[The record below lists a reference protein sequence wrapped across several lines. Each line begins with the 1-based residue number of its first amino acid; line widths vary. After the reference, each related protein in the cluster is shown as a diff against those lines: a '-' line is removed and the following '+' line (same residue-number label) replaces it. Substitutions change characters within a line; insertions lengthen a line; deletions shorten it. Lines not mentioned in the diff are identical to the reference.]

1 MYHSVGMHRPPLPA
15 ELGPSFSV
23 ADALA
28 AGATPSRLRALD
40 LARPFHGVRQRKVI
54 EAHDASPEAALL
66 RLIAQYACRMTEHE
80 FFSHAAAAVLWGL
93 PLPIAS
99 LRAGSLDVSVFAPR
113 RAPAAA
119 GVSGHSV
126 TPGLAHVVT
135 HSARGVRV
143 STPASTV
150 ALLAGRVPHAYD
162 LVALADAAV
171 REPLHRRD
179 PPALTS
185 LESLTSALDA
195 GRRVGRDRLRAALP
209 RVSTRTRSRAE
220 TWLRLTVIDA
230 GLPQPEV
237 NYDVIEGGRWL
248 GQVDLAYPELRVAIE
263 YEGEHHLTD
272 PLQWAEDIARMD
284 RLVEA
289 GWRVIRVT
297 KSDVFGDPS
306 ALIERIARALAGR
319 R

>member
-1 MYHSVGMHRPPLPA
+1 MYHSGGMHRPPLPA
-15 ELGPSFSV
+15 ELGPSFAV

-40 LARPFHGVRQRKVI
+40 LARPFHGVRQRKVV

-66 RLIAQYACRMTEHE
+66 RLIAQYACRMTQHE
-80 FFSHAAAAVLWGL
+80 FFSHTAAAVLWGL

-99 LRAGSLDVSVFAPR
+99 LRAGSLDVSVVAPR

-135 HSARGVRV
+135 HPVRGVRV

-150 ALLAGRVPHAYD
+150 AL
-162 LVALADAAV
+162 
-171 REPLHRRD
+171 
-179 PPALTS
+179 

-209 RVSTRTRSRAE
+209 RLSTRARSRAE

-230 GLPQPEV
+230 GLPEPEV
-237 NYDVIEGGRWL
+237 NYDVVDGGRWL
-248 GQVDLAYPELRVAIE
+248 GQVDLAYPELRIAIE
-263 YEGEHHLTD
+263 CEGQHHLTD

-297 KSDVFGDPS
+297 TSQDG
-306 ALIERIARALAGR
+306 AAEAANTHRTARANAR
-319 R
+319 RA

>member
-1 MYHSVGMHRPPLPA
+1 MHRHPLPTT
-15 ELGPSFSV
+15 LGPSFAV

-28 AGATPSRLRALD
+28 AGATLSRLRALD
-40 LARPFHGVRQRKVI
+40 LMRPFHGVRQRKAS
-54 EAHDASPEAALL
+54 EAHDAGPEAALL

-80 FFSHAAAAVLWGL
+80 FFSHAAAAVVWGL

-113 RAPAAA
+113 RAPASA

-126 TPGLAHVVT
+126 TPGLAYVVT
-135 HSARGVRV
+135 HPTLRVRV
-143 STPASTV
+143 SAPASTV
-150 ALLAGRVPHAYD
+150 AMLAGSAPHAYD

-171 REPLHRRD
+171 REPLHRTD

-185 LESLTSALDA
+185 LENLTSALGA
-195 GRRVGRDRLRAALP
+195 GRRIGRDRLRAALP
-209 RVSTRTRSRAE
+209 RVSTRARSRAE
-220 TWLRLTVIDA
+220 TWLRLTLIDA
-230 GLPQPEV
+230 GLPEPEV
-237 NYDVIEGGRWL
+237 NYDVVEVGRWL
-248 GQVDLAYPELRVAIE
+248 GQVDLAYPELKVAIE

-306 ALIERIARALAGR
+306 ALIARVARAVTDR